1 MTDLSLLQKERLEK
15 IQQLAREPSAQA
27 LSISQ
32 TKKLYEQYLNPVLVS
47 LVKIIS
53 TDVRFVSAQGM
64 KLHDDRGREYL
75 DFLSGFGALNLGHEP
90 IEVLTALREVEERP
104 NILQPSLNPY
114 AAKLGEYLAALTPGD
129 LSRSF
134 FCSSGTEAVEA
145 ALKIARAASDKNVL
159 LSTEGAYHGKTL
171 GALSVSG
178 RNKYKKPFEPLV
190 PGTESIP
197 FNDLD
202 ALEKRLSQGDV
213 AGFIVEPI
221 QGENGVIVPAQGYLQ
236 GVERICRKYDTY
248 LLVDEVQTG
257 LGRTGSLF
265 AVDDENVVPDVLILS
280 KSLGGGVMPIGAIV
294 TNARIWKKAYGTMET
309 GLLHSTTFGGNTRA
323 CACAIAALSSIVGKD
338 LSGNARS
345 LGALLLSGLQDLKK
359 KYSTLEEVR
368 GKGFMIGMTFSRF
381 RGNHPMVE
389 GALTLWIAR
398 QLVKRFGII
407 TAFTLNNL
415 DVLRIAPPLIASEKE
430 IHYFLEAMEDVLK
443 RAERFRQFGL
453 LSKKL

>member
-1 MTDLSLLQKERLEK
+1 
-15 IQQLAREPSAQA
+15 
-27 LSISQ
+27 
-32 TKKLYEQYLNPVLVS
+32 
-47 LVKIIS
+47 
-53 TDVRFVSAQGM
+53 
-64 KLHDDRGREYL
+64 
-75 DFLSGFGALNLGHEP
+75 
-90 IEVLTALREVEERP
+90 
-104 NILQPSLNPY
+104 
-114 AAKLGEYLAALTPGD
+114 
-129 LSRSF
+129 
-134 FCSSGTEAVEA
+134 
-145 ALKIARAASDKNVL
+145 
-159 LSTEGAYHGKTL
+159 
-171 GALSVSG
+171 
-178 RNKYKKPFEPLV
+178 V